1 MKESEL
7 PRSSSKQ
14 WNNKAI
20 MEEVKELGEVG
31 EEGYSTGRQVE
42 SEMRELSWSNKIH
55 SEIELRVTDIIRS
68 R

>member
-20 MEEVKELGEVG
+20 MEEVKELGE
-31 EEGYSTGRQVE
+31 EGYSTGRQVE
-42 SEMRELSWSNKIH
+42 SEMRELSWSNQIH

>member
-7 PRSSSKQ
+7 PSSSSKQ

-31 EEGYSTGRQVE
+31 EEGYSTGRQEE
-42 SEMRELSWSNKIH
+42 SEMRKLSWSNQIH